1 MPRLFTLLSCVVL
14 CLGWVRLT
22 QAASDSTEPTLQ
34 KVWEYAAT
42 SQPIAARNIL
52 DDLEGIDPRTKALA
66 DLVLDLARAPISEG
80 DWAKIE
86 PALGKL
92 AQGEDEI
99 AVRALY
105 LQARMHQVH
114 LLKPNYAR
122 AEGLYL
128 ELNERWPGSHWA
140 QLGLVKLGLV
150 KLFAL
155 TEPLDV
161 GQRFAEVDALL
172 SQIEEPTLR
181 RDLQLQMGW
190 AGLFHQ
196 RALDDVLPYLIE
208 ADKVG
213 GMLGITPEDLLI
225 QIGELSFRAGH
236 LAQAKSYFERFL
248 REVSSN
254 TKRFNVRQQ
263 LAAVNEAIA
272 KRESAE

>member
-1 MPRLFTLLSCVVL
+1 M
-14 CLGWVRLT
+14 
-22 QAASDSTEPTLQ
+22 
-34 KVWEYAAT
+34 
-42 SQPIAARNIL
+42 
-52 DDLEGIDPRTKALA
+52 
-66 DLVLDLARAPISEG
+66 
-80 DWAKIE
+80 
-86 PALGKL
+86 
-92 AQGEDEI
+92 
-99 AVRALY
+99 
-105 LQARMHQVH
+105 
-114 LLKPNYAR
+114 
-122 AEGLYL
+122 
-128 ELNERWPGSHWA
+128 NERWPGSHWA